1 MKNSILEKAR
11 WLREVALATS
21 KNNGARVAR
30 EWLKYAAMFVML
42 FTIGIGNAWGETV
55 TYKQTSTSEAS
66 VSSGTAPK
74 GSNVTFSNSYTT
86 KEQLTSGKNMVLT
99 LTSLGGINISNI
111 TLSMKSNKSGGAG
124 KLSYSTDGGKNW
136 TYLVGSSSQG
146 TAFNNTAWNGS
157 YTTSYKDV
165 SKDVSL
171 SNVTQ
176 LKIRIEATANSL
188 YCQSFTITYTASVT
202 SHTLS
207 SAVSPA
213 ESGSVEL
220 SATSVAEGSKATATA
235 TPAAHYVF
243 DHWSISGTGSS
254 LSSTTTNPTTV
265 TMGTA
270 DATVTA
276 TFVAA
281 PKASITL
288 SEAGA
293 TTTDATTYYVGDSYT
308 LPSTTEAVCG
318 TKVLVG
324 WSTVTVSET
333 DIKPASNFYE
343 KGETVTLEASQT
355 FYAVFANASGGGSPD
370 MKIDF
375 EGESSTYS
383 DWTFTN
389 LKSQQTGTITANGG
403 TYYGTTGGTTASV
416 TTINKIASPTSLTA
430 YVSKQTKNT
439 TSSTWYIRVS
449 SDGSSWTNV
458 KSQSATSMTKG
469 SWVEMTA
476 DLTNYSDVYVQVYYE
491 GANAVRNID
500 DLTLT
505 IGGGTTY
512 SAYSTSCEACVA
524 PTSVTITGTNK
535 YLGGQTISL
544 TAAPEDGTGTP
555 SYQWQK
561 KISGV
566 WKNLANDG
574 SISGVTSN
582 NLQISSCS
590 YVNSGGYRCI
600 VSTGDGCETKSHADG
615 TDGYGVHVFSI
626 HGKYTTDADY
636 SDTEIIWTSETTGTA
651 TISMDAKKTYLFKV
665 WSNNGY
671 YYGHGANTNEDF
683 MFQPTTWDCGVNN
696 NEMRLFTTVAGNYTF
711 TVNIEHGLDGSPY
724 VNVQVGYPSMTH
736 PNSGYVYVQKFNR
749 QPYLHY
755 WYDNSHPL
763 STWGSDPQLAANQY
777 TSICGTDY
785 WCVPVIDYYCN
796 FIAKDAAG
804 NPSNTTGDQH
814 TNSPHPGQRLYNDGS
829 WKWGEFST
837 YTITYAGGDGSTGG
851 PMASHTGLCP
861 GSSQQLTA
869 NAFSKS
875 GYNFSGWTANVD
887 VKIGGSTVPAGTLIT
902 GTPIIENV
910 QSNITLTAQWTAT
923 TYTIT
928 YNGVKTGAENTNPT
942 SYTVEDLPINLVA
955 ATHDQWRF
963 DGWTDDN
970 AGNADITTIP
980 AGTTGNQ
987 SFTAHW
993 TQRYAVT
1000 WYEESTPTI
1009 EYYDPG
1015 TTLQFPADPSAPASC
1030 SEKKFVGW
1038 MVGTITGE
1046 TDDKPTFVTAGEV
1059 NDDAAYHAVWA
1070 TQYEESGTKTLFN
1083 DQLLVTGTA
1092 AVSTPRDGWSD
1103 LSNVFGYSGNGV
1115 RLSSSKNG
1123 ASMTVDL
1130 SGKELGSTLTITFDA
1145 AKYSSSENGSLSL
1158 SCLDDGANPT
1168 FTPASFTIS
1177 NASWEEK
1184 SCTITNVDGKVASIT
1199 LTGTKNQRFYM
1210 KNFKV
1215 TTSGMITKYKEYST
1229 SCCDNNVAAPSVTA
1243 TATRNSITLSWANV
1257 TDATGYKVTI
1267 NGGTHEVTTAA
1278 CTYTESGLTSGTDY
1292 AWTVV
1297 ATYNPANYCGAIP
1310 TKNTTTTLSVYG
1322 VTYNKNTT
1330 IGSGTVTMSPMPSDA
1345 STYVVGENVTAA
1357 AKPTTCTNSGYTFN
1371 GWNTEPDGTGTHV
1384 DAGGTIAM
1392 VEGGLTLYAE
1402 WVAKRAYYVDRM
1414 HGQGDQTIEIGGKT
1428 YHCYYGDGY
1437 HTTPSPSDQKS
1448 GDACQAPHYRF
1459 VRWLTIGHIN
1469 ADGTQK
1475 DTGGAV
1481 SGGVQ
1486 RGTVTDGETY
1496 YAIWEEEIE

>member
-42 FTIGIGNAWGETV
+42 FTIGSGNVWGASTV
-55 TYKQTSTSEAS
+55 TFTTTSSGGFSKNSKTIAPITVTMRDGTSTKTSWQADHVRVYTGGGVTISSSDGNITKIEFTCTA
-66 VSSGTAPK
+66 SGTAKYGPSNQTSSTREYGSSGYVGTWTGSATEVVMNATAQIRFTQIVVTYESGCNGTQLETPVVTATPSDGQVILSWPNVANASSYQLK
-74 GSNVTFSNSYTT
+74 WNGGDWVAATSPVTKTGLTNGTSYTYQVKAIGNGSTYCDGDASEEASATPNVFRTITYYDKDGQHTTSLADGTNIADALNALYGVSDPTSCDAVNYGYFVGWKVGEISGTASSVTLLDNEVVNASSPNNNYYAVWSDTDPASAGGWTKVGAGELAVGDKVVFVYDGTAKYEMTGVASNLGTATSRTTIPDNITGDYVLTVEAGNGGSGYSFKNGSNY
-86 KEQLTSGKNMVLT
+86 
-99 LTSLGGINISNI
+99 
-111 TLSMKSNKSGGAG
+111 
-124 KLSYSTDGGKNW
+124 LSYS
-136 TYLVGSSSQG
+136 GSS
-146 TAFNNTAWNGS
+146 NNL
-157 YTTSYKDV
+157 YT
-165 SKDVSL
+165 
-171 SNVTQ
+171 
-176 LKIRIEATANSL
+176 
-188 YCQSFTITYTASVT
+188 
-202 SHTLS
+202 
-207 SAVSPA
+207 
-213 ESGSVEL
+213 
-220 SATSVAEGSKATATA
+220 
-235 TPAAHYVF
+235 
-243 DHWSISGTGSS
+243 
-254 LSSTTTNPTTV
+254 ST
-265 TMGTA
+265 
-270 DATVTA
+270 
-276 TFVAA
+276 
-281 PKASITL
+281 
-288 SEAGA
+288 
-293 TTTDATTYYVGDSYT
+293 
-308 LPSTTEAVCG
+308 
-318 TKVLVG
+318 
-324 WSTVTVSET
+324 
-333 DIKPASNFYE
+333 E
-343 KGETVTLEASQT
+343 K
-355 FYAVFANASGGGSPD
+355 N
-370 MKIDF
+370 
-375 EGESSTYS
+375 
-383 DWTFTN
+383 N
-389 LKSQQTGTITANGG
+389 N
-403 TYYGTTGGTTASV
+403 
-416 TTINKIASPTSLTA
+416 
-430 YVSKQTKNT
+430 
-439 TSSTWYIRVS
+439 
-449 SDGSSWTNV
+449 SSWTISTSTDGNYKFANV
-458 KSQSATSMTKG
+458 GTTSRILQYNSGNPRWACYTSSQSAFQIYKQS
-469 SWVEMTA
+469 A
-476 DLTNYSDVYVQVYYE
+476 
-491 GANAVRNID
+491 
-500 DLTLT
+500 
-505 IGGGTTY
+505 GGDAEYITT
-512 SAYSTSCEACVA
+512 CQACVA

-544 TAAPEDGTGTP
+544 TATPEGGTGTP

-566 WKNLANDG
+566 WTNLANDG

-582 NLQISSCS
+582 NLQISSCTHA
-590 YVNSGGYRCI
+590 NSGGYRCI

-671 YYGHGANTNEDF
+671 YYGHGAKENEDF
-683 MFQPTTWDCGVNN
+683 MFQPTTWDCGTDNR
-696 NEMRLFTTVAGNYTF
+696 EMRLFTTVEGDYTF

-724 VNVQVGYPSMTH
+724 VNLQVGYPSMTH
-736 PNSGYVYVQKFNR
+736 PNTGYVYVQKFSWTPR
-749 QPYLHY
+749 LHY
-755 WYDNSHPL
+755 WYNDANKLTEWNDDPSL
-763 STWGSDPQLAANQY
+763 ASDQY
-777 TSICGTDY
+777 VNICGTDY

-796 FIAKDAAG
+796 FIAADHNG
-804 NPSNTTGDQH
+804 QTTGDQH

-851 PMASHTGLCP
+851 PMASHIGLCS
-861 GSSQQLTA
+861 GSSQQLTV

-910 QSNITLTAQWTAT
+910 QSNITLTAQWAAN

-1000 WYEESTPTI
+1000 WYEESTPTVT
-1009 EYYDPG
+1009 YFDPG

-1059 NDDAAYHAVWA
+1059 NADAAYHAVWA
-1070 TQYEESGTKTLFN
+1070 TQYEESGTKTLFS

-1115 RLSSSKNG
+1115 RLSSSNNG

-1145 AKYSSSENGSLSL
+1145 AKYGNENGALSL

-1168 FTPASFTIS
+1168 FSPASFTIS

-1199 LTGTKNQRFYM
+1199 LTGTKGGRFYM

-1267 NGGTHEVTTAA
+1267 NGGTHDVTTAA
-1278 CTYTESGLTSGTDY
+1278 CTYTASGLNSGTDY
-1292 AWTVV
+1292 AWTVI

-1357 AKPTTCTNSGYTFN
+1357 AKPATCTNSGYTFN

-1384 DAGGTIAM
+1384 DAGGTIPM

-1437 HTTPSPSDQKS
+1437 HITPSPSDQKS